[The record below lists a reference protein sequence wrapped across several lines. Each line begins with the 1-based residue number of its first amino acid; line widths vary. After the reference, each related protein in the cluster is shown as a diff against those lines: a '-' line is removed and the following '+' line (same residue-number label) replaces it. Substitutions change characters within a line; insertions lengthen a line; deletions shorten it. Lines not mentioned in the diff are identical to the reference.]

1 MNKAVGDGSSP
12 FARHAQETHLKETG
26 IKRMGFAF
34 GDRRE
39 WYRAMDGIDARIA
52 ELGLPD
58 AESFWGWGHVHRYTC
73 EYREQVGVGLR
84 DLVAA
89 VAGSAVDGVVVCAPC
104 RLPPESLLEPFVA
117 DVASELGLPVQAL
130 RMVEGF
136 DCVNIVRGLEVAT
149 GMIQD
154 GAREILVVAAER
166 VESEQ
171 KRFRKFALF
180 GDACF
185 AMTVSGDLDACEYE
199 VLGVDVAEDP
209 DPPESTDGVLG
220 RKLDARLV
228 RDVLDAA
235 GCDAG
240 DIEQC
245 VYINLYKPISEMKVI
260 DMGFA
265 RRQHYTGTIE
275 DVGHCYG
282 IDPFYGLSRHAAAAE
297 SDAIYVLGASSRE
310 HAGAAVLRKI

>member
-1 MNKAVGDGSSP
+1 LKAI
-12 FARHAQETHLKETG
+12 G

-34 GDRRE
+34 GDRKD
-39 WYRAMDGIDARIA
+39 WYRTLEGIDARIA

-58 AESFWGWGHVHRYTC
+58 SESFWGWGHVHRYTC

-84 DLVAA
+84 DLIAA
-89 VAGSAVDGVVVCAPC
+89 VAGPTVDGVVVCAPC
-104 RLPPESLLEPFVA
+104 RLLPESLLDPFVA
-117 DVASELGLPVQAL
+117 EVAAGLGLPTSAL

-136 DCVNIVRGLEVAT
+136 DCVNIVRGLEQAAE
-149 GMIQD
+149 MIED
-154 GAREILVVAAER
+154 GAREVLVVAAER

-185 AMTVSGDLDACEYE
+185 AMTVADDLDVCEYE
-199 VLGVDVAEDP
+199 VLGVEVAEDP
-209 DPPESTDGVLG
+209 DPPDSTDGVLG

-228 RDVLDAA
+228 RNVLDAA

-240 DIEQC
+240 DVEQC

-265 RRQHYTGTIE
+265 RRQHYTGTIG

-282 IDPFYGLSRHAAAAE
+282 IDPFYGLSRHAATAE
-297 SDAIYVLGASSRE
+297 PDAIYLLGASSRE
-310 HAGAAVLRKI
+310 HAGAAVVRKI